1 MNSLNSVNHVDPVGR
16 PRPRTA
22 RRVPGALAAAA
33 ALALLAA
40 CAGGRADAAAERPAQ
55 VPRQVPAGTAL
66 VVADQSQQ
74 LQTVLA
80 ASGQDAE
87 LAADVRYA
95 NFTGGPAILE
105 AFRAGAADLA
115 TVGDTPPIQAL
126 ASGADVRIV
135 AARRSSPDAS
145 RLAVAP
151 GAGVRTLEDLRG
163 KRIAYAEGTAQQ
175 SIVLRALAGASLR
188 TSDVELVRLQLADF
202 PDAVRTGQVDVAVL
216 GEPNLTRFLDAAPGG
231 SALPVEET
239 AGTATGLSYLYARGE
254 ALDDPATS
262 AAIADYATRWVAAW
276 QWVNGH
282 REEWVQR
289 YYVENQDVSAEDGR
303 RIVETGG
310 TITFPPLDEDLV
322 AVQQS
327 TIDTIA
333 AAGELPV
340 DDLDA
345 RDGFDLRY
353 APVAADAVAAAAG
366 LAEPVPAPVAVT
378 R

>member
-1 MNSLNSVNHVDPVGR
+1 MR
-16 PRPRTA
+16 A
-22 RRVPGALAAAA
+22 RREVLGALAAGLTA
-33 ALALLAA
+33 ALLSA
-40 CAGGRADAAAERPAQ
+40 CAGAQAESRDGAAAERPAELSLD
-55 VPRQVPAGTAL
+55 VPAGTEL
-66 VVADQSQQ
+66 VVADQAQQ
-74 LQTVLA
+74 LQTVFA
-80 ASGQDAE
+80 ASGQDAQ
-87 LAADVRYA
+87 LAAEVTYA

-126 ASGADVRIV
+126 AAGADVRIV
-135 AARRSSPDAS
+135 AARRSSPDAT

-151 GAGVRTLEDLRG
+151 GADVQTLDDLRG

-175 SIVLRALAGASLR
+175 SIVLRALARAELEPG
-188 TSDVELVRLQLADF
+188 DVELVGLQLGDF

-216 GEPNLTRFLDAAPGG
+216 GEPNLTRFLERAPGG

-239 AGTATGLSYLYARGE
+239 RGTATGLSYLYARGE
-254 ALDDPATS
+254 ALDDPAKA
-262 AAIADYATRWVAAW
+262 AAIADYVTRWVAAQ
-276 QWVNGH
+276 QWVNEN

-289 YYVENQDVSAEDGR
+289 YYVENQDVAAEDGR
-303 RIVETGG
+303 RIVETNG
-310 TITFPPLDEDLV
+310 TVTFPPLDEDLI

-333 AAGELPV
+333 DAGQLPV

-345 RDGFDLRY
+345 HDGFDLRF
-353 APVAADAVAAAAG
+353 APVVADAVAAAGAT
-366 LAEPVPAPVAVT
+366 AAPVEVA